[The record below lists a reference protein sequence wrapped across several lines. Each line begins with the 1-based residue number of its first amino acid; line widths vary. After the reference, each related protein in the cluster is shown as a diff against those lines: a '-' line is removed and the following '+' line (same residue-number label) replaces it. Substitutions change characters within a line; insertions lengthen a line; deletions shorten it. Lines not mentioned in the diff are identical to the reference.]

1 MWEYC
6 GVVRDGSGLKKGL
19 EKIDG
24 LKKSLLELDV
34 RPNSEGFE
42 DLMLAFDLEGSIISA
57 FATLL
62 SAAKRQESRGAHQRT
77 DFKEIDNSFNLNVKV
92 DMDLNSNLVITEKKL
107 ENMSDEQIS
116 AIKKTKEINDFS
128 GKLLE

>member
-1 MWEYC
+1 
-6 GVVRDGSGLKKGL
+6 
-19 EKIDG
+19 
-24 LKKSLLELDV
+24 
-34 RPNSEGFE
+34 
-42 DLMLAFDLEGSIISA
+42 MLAFDLEGSIISA
-57 FATLL
+57 SATLL

>member
-24 LKKSLLELDV
+24 LKKSLHELDV

-57 FATLL
+57 SATLL

-77 DFKEIDNSFNLNVKV
+77 DFKEINDSFNLNVKV
-92 DMDLNSNLVITEKKL
+92 DMDLNSNLLISEKKL

-116 AIKKTKEINDFS
+116 AIKNTEEINDLS

>member
-6 GVVRDGSGLKKGL
+6 GVVRDGSGLKEGL
-19 EKIDG
+19 EKIDS
-24 LKKSLLELDV
+24 LKKSLSELDV

-57 FATLL
+57 SATLL

-77 DFKEIDNSFNLNVKV
+77 DFEEIDNSFNLNVKV
-92 DMDLNSNLVITEKKL
+92 DMDPNGNLRLSEKKL

-116 AIKKTKEINDFS
+116 AIKNTEAINDLS